1 LAPDGQITI
10 LSNGQIQD
18 VSPSGLLHSDYR
30 YVDTVHSSQ
39 GQTADYCIYSA
50 APANSLTIG
59 RESFYVAA
67 SRAKSEFVVYTAS
80 SQDLGVTIQQ
90 SRESENALDLV
101 NPSVSREEAS
111 KKKRTQ
117 RAQPT
122 QTAAPQPENQSN
134 WEPSLTEQQSS
145 LLSDEPRY
153 LSIEEHR
160 HIARIVRCQIRQSA
174 LATQIIWKAYGTYA
188 PATKEAYNW
197 WRAAD
202 RLLVALDELSSS
214 VKNLYYVELP
224 DCQKTW
230 YKDEIAADQ
239 LALLEPLL
247 KFYPSDEGFQPLEDG
262 CGINIS
268 YP

>member
-1 LAPDGQITI
+1 M
-10 LSNGQIQD
+10 
-18 VSPSGLLHSDYR
+18 
-30 YVDTVHSSQ
+30 
-39 GQTADYCIYSA
+39 
-50 APANSLTIG
+50 
-59 RESFYVAA
+59 
-67 SRAKSEFVVYTAS
+67 AKSMLEYDKPKPCQGLTFEQHKHFGCYLRHRAHEAS
-80 SQDLGVTIQQ
+80 SLGILISWAYGKTAIVREMAEKLRQRLATLKALLDELAGIEAFLFLKTLP
-90 SRESENALDLV
+90 ESETQAKKTELLV
-101 NPSVSREEAS
+101 THCYSGSTDEEYQCWNEQFDSGIRFGYRHIRGSRSYRNREKSAG
-111 KKKRTQ
+111 KQ
-117 RAQPT
+117 RH
-122 QTAAPQPENQSN
+122 
-134 WEPSLTEQQSS
+134 
-145 LLSDEPRY
+145 

-202 RLLVALDELSSS
+202 RLLVALDELSGS

-230 YKDEIAADQ
+230 YLDEIAADQ
-239 LALLEPLL
+239 LPLLEPLL
-247 KFYPSDEGFQPLEDG
+247 EFYLSDKGFQPLEDG